1 MGIIDK
7 LLNSFIFWAAW
18 IIIPV
23 IMEIIP
29 SIGSI
34 IILFKRRMKAAP
46 IPKPAIYPE
55 ISIIIPVY
63 NSQDTLGK
71 CIDSIADSIYPNE
84 KIRLFLVNNQGTDD
98 SFRVYTQCQE
108 KYPDLYM
115 QWLNADQGKSR
126 ALNLAIYNSEGK
138 YIIHIDSDGILE
150 PKALTNMVE
159 KFESNSSINCMTGAI
174 MTQPDMVQKYPFGIS
189 RVFRKLE
196 FMEYAQAFL
205 AGRSYAS
212 DINAIYTISGAFSGF
227 RKSALLKSQ
236 LYNTNT
242 LAEDTQITCQMRYL
256 QDEHIDICEKAI
268 FLAEPIE
275 SVDKLYTQRQ
285 RWQRGSLEVSKMFI
299 LGKMKVRKMFTDV
312 NVKTLM
318 YDDTFAFPR
327 MVWYL
332 ALICLM
338 FIGFSIKTVMF
349 ATMFL
354 FGLYVVCGY
363 FYYFAILGF
372 LSEQNELRDYYRRQ
386 WMFVPLMP
394 FFNLLVFF
402 IRLAGVINSINTDSA
417 WKTRTLSE
425 EQDDFSSVIRKDMS
439 GFTRRVKKIRA
450 SVNMPEG
457 IDMYGKKRG

>member
-34 IILFKRRMKAAP
+34 IILFRRRMKAVP
-46 IPKPAIYPE
+46 TPRPAIYPE

-71 CIDSIADSIYPNE
+71 CIDSIADSVYPNE
-84 KIRLFLVNNQGTDD
+84 NIRLFLVNNQGVDN
-98 SFRVYTQCQE
+98 SFQVYTECQD

-150 PKALTNMVE
+150 PMALTNMVE

-189 RVFRKLE
+189 RLFRKLE

-212 DINAIYTISGAFSGF
+212 DINAIYTISGAFRDFENLRCLNRSF
-227 RKSALLKSQ
+227 TIPIHLRKIPK
-236 LYNTNT
+236 
-242 LAEDTQITCQMRYL
+242 
-256 QDEHIDICEKAI
+256 
-268 FLAEPIE
+268 
-275 SVDKLYTQRQ
+275 
-285 RWQRGSLEVSKMFI
+285 
-299 LGKMKVRKMFTDV
+299 
-312 NVKTLM
+312 
-318 YDDTFAFPR
+318 
-327 MVWYL
+327 
-332 ALICLM
+332 
-338 FIGFSIKTVMF
+338 
-349 ATMFL
+349 
-354 FGLYVVCGY
+354 
-363 FYYFAILGF
+363 
-372 LSEQNELRDYYRRQ
+372 
-386 WMFVPLMP
+386 
-394 FFNLLVFF
+394 
-402 IRLAGVINSINTDSA
+402 
-417 WKTRTLSE
+417 
-425 EQDDFSSVIRKDMS
+425 
-439 GFTRRVKKIRA
+439 
-450 SVNMPEG
+450 
-457 IDMYGKKRG
+457 